1 MLRKG
6 RLLMLSRNTYTRN
19 YVDVCL
25 KKVELQLSTY
35 RYMVQMA
42 EKQNDTELNSAIDSF
57 EVNFFNHMV
66 LVLDNYFVH
75 RARTIELKD
84 GNPLN
89 EVRMLCDSIM
99 LYDNKMTK
107 ETKSMKYDPAKSV
120 LKYKIGDEIKLN
132 EEDFQLLSKAFFSEM
147 ERKFVND

>member
-1 MLRKG
+1 
-6 RLLMLSRNTYTRN
+6 MLSRNNYTQD
-19 YVDVCL
+19 YVNECR

-35 RYMVQMA
+35 LHMVQMA
-42 EKQNDTELNSAIDSF
+42 KKQNDTELNSAIDSF

-89 EVRMLCDSIM
+89 EVRMLCESIL

-107 ETKSMKYDPAKSV
+107 ETKSMKYDPTTSI
-120 LKYKIGDEIKLN
+120 LKYKIGDEIKLI
-132 EEDFQLLSKAFFSEM
+132 EKDFELLSKAFFSEI
-147 ERKFVND
+147 EKKFVK